1 MVLTVLRR
9 ILRRKRANV
18 TGPVDLGNATRPN
31 SPSSFHATSPTP
43 ISPHID
49 IDDGFYR
56 PFSAAFWPEVD
67 MWKPSERLMETIRHY
82 ASFPAT
88 GVSLRQMV
96 QFGDRPST
104 GTFSSA
110 AHAGRGEGEEEEVTK
125 RTLLRIP
132 GSCWHR
138 PLTSYPGTLFRA
150 SQFLSEELPIRLAH
164 RVQDLGELPDGL
176 SEMPSIKKVQDW
188 YAQSFEEIITLPRPT
203 LSQEVKTRLLR
214 PGRTNGMAS
223 KIISEATQNP
233 SIKEGQYRSSPTTNG
248 NGHGN
253 GSSKAAAAGRRYFVP
268 AADHADWPPELNDY
282 NQRFAKT
289 LQQIKRRH
297 DGVVTTV
304 AQGILEW
311 KRVRQRM
318 QIDSTIQSF
327 LDRFYMSRIGIR
339 MLIGQHIALTEQTHV
354 KHPNYVGII
363 CTKTN
368 VKDIALEAI
377 DNARFVCEDYYGLF
391 EAPKVQLVCKDDL
404 NFMYVP
410 GHLSHMLFETLKNSL
425 RAVVEQHGADREQFP
440 VTKVIVAEGKE
451 DITIKISDEGGGI
464 PRSAIP
470 LVWTYMYTTVEQ
482 TPSIDPDFD
491 KSDFKAP
498 MAGFGYGLPISR
510 LYARYFGGDLK
521 LISMEGDGR
530 TRFTTSHRLLYIEP
544 EPSAAPSRG
553 LTPMNVQA
561 LRSRVRSREVS
572 ERKQVGDAESLFHAE
587 QRRHEEE

>member
-1 MVLTVLRR
+1 
-9 ILRRKRANV
+9 
-18 TGPVDLGNATRPN
+18 
-31 SPSSFHATSPTP
+31 
-43 ISPHID
+43 
-49 IDDGFYR
+49 
-56 PFSAAFWPEVD
+56 

-82 ASFPAT
+82 ANFPAT

-104 GTFSSA
+104 
-110 AHAGRGEGEEEEVTK
+110 
-125 RTLLRIP
+125 
-132 GSCWHR
+132 
-138 PLTSYPGTLFRA
+138 GTLFRA

-188 YAQSFEEIITLPRPT
+188 YAQSFEEIINLPRPSLT
-203 LSQEVKTRLLR
+203 QEVKTRLLR
-214 PGRTNGMAS
+214 PGRMNGRPS
-223 KIISEATQNP
+223 KILSEVTQNP
-233 SIKEGQYRSSPTTNG
+233 SVREGQYRSSPFSNG
-248 NGHGN
+248 NGN
-253 GSSKAAAAGRRYFVP
+253 GKAASAAAGRRYFVP
-268 AADHADWPPELNDY
+268 ADDHGEWPPELNDY

-289 LQQIKRRH
+289 LQHIKRRH
-297 DGVVTTV
+297 DSVVTTV

-339 MLIGQHIALTEQTHV
+339 MLIGQHIALTEQTYV

-368 VKDIALEAI
+368 VRDIALEAI

-391 EAPKVQLVCKDDL
+391 EAPKVQLVCRDDL

-410 GHLSHMLFETLKNSL
+410 GHLAHMLFETLKNSL
-425 RAVVEQHGADREQFP
+425 RAVVEQHGADREDFP

-451 DITIKISDEGGGI
+451 DITIKVSDEGGGI
-464 PRSAIP
+464 PRKP
-470 LVWTYMYTTVEQ
+470 PNL
-482 TPSIDPDFD
+482 DPDFD

-530 TRFTTSHRLLYIEP
+530 VRITTSHRLHPYGEP
-544 EPSAAPSRG
+544 DNQPAPSRG
-553 LTPMNVQA
+553 LTLMNVQA
-561 LRSRVRSREVS
+561 HHSRMRGREVS
-572 ERKQVGDAESLFHAE
+572 MRKQVGDAESLVHTE
-587 QRRHEEE
+587 PRRKEEEEM